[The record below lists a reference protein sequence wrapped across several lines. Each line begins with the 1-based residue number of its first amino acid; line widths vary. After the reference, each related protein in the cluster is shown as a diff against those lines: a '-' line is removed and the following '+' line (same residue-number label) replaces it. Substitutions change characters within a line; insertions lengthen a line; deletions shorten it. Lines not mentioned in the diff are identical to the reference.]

1 MSYILGALKKADQER
16 RRESDVKISDWDQ
29 DFWNDP
35 TPADNTSRWLIGLV
49 GFGMVLVLIVF
60 GFVAFRVLEAVP
72 PAAPVAAVE
81 SEAIEGGQTEARAG
95 VDEMPTGS
103 KPYPSEATIASAT
116 LGQQEVN
123 NQQGEMEKA
132 FSIQDVSSDQDELD
146 NQSVM
151 PNFSGHLYFPG
162 NSRLSRVFANSSTY
176 REGETISG
184 YRIEQILED
193 ELVLSDGEQEIR
205 INMRN

>member
-1 MSYILGALKKADQER
+1 
-16 RRESDVKISDWDQ
+16 
-29 DFWNDP
+29 
-35 TPADNTSRWLIGLV
+35 
-49 GFGMVLVLIVF
+49 
-60 GFVAFRVLEAVP
+60 
-72 PAAPVAAVE
+72 
-81 SEAIEGGQTEARAG
+81 
-95 VDEMPTGS
+95 
-103 KPYPSEATIASAT
+103 
-116 LGQQEVN
+116 
-123 NQQGEMEKA
+123 MEKA